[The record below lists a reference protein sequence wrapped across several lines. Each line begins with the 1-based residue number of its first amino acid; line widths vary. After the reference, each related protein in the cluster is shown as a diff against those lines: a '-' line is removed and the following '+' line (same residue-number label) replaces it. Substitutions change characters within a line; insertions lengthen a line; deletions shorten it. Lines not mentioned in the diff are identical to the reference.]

1 MASVP
6 LIDRRNL
13 DFVLHELLDVTAL
26 RRYPRFSDHGRETF
40 DAAIAAA
47 HDLALAKF
55 APHYRKADN
64 DEPHLVDGRVRIIP
78 EVKLA
83 LDAYAEAGFPAMMA
97 DAEDGGMQ
105 LPYTIS
111 LACDGMFAAGYPML
125 AHGVSNLL
133 KVYGTPEQ
141 KENFMRPILQGRF
154 LGTMCLSEPQA
165 GSSLGDITTT
175 AIAHADGSYRIRG
188 AKMWISGGDHELG
201 ENIVHLLLAKIPGG
215 PAGVKGISL
224 FIVPRFLVAADGSLG
239 ARNDVQL

>member
-64 DEPHLVDGRVRIIP
+64 DEPHLVDGRVQIIP

-105 LPYTIS
+105 LPYTIA
-111 LACDGMFAAGYPML
+111 LACDALFATANVATAGYTML
-125 AHGVSNLL
+125 AHGVANLL
-133 KVYGTPEQ
+133 NAHGTAEQ
-141 KENFMRPILQGRF
+141 RERFMRPILQG
-154 LGTMCLSEPQA
+154 
-165 GSSLGDITTT
+165 
-175 AIAHADGSYRIRG
+175 
-188 AKMWISGGDHELG
+188 
-201 ENIVHLLLAKIPGG
+201 
-215 PAGVKGISL
+215 
-224 FIVPRFLVAADGSLG
+224 
-239 ARNDVQL
+239 